1 MRSLTPAAAAGAYT
15 VLMERL
21 LQVAD
26 ECDDMIA
33 ACLHWG
39 LGAAT
44 RFALLLAALAAAAV
58 WVVSPA
64 L

>member
-1 MRSLTPAAAAGAYT
+1 
-15 VLMERL
+15 MERF

-44 RFALLLAALAAAAV
+44 WFALLLAALAAAAV